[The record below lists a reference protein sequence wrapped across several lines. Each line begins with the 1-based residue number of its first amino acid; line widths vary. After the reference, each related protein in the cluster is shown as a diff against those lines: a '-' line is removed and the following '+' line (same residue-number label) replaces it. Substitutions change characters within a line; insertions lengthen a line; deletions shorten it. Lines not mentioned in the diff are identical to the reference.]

1 MKIRFRLLGAVLI
14 IALLGAAFYFSGSAS
29 NLHEERTIFGAN
41 DKTTIRLWYTD
52 ESMTDY
58 LTGKAVEYNK
68 KNKKT
73 RAEIQCVSGL
83 EYLEEISKAS
93 VEGKDYPD
101 VFIMTHDSL
110 EKAYLAG
117 LAGEIKKPEILDDE
131 SHGFSDAAKNAIT
144 YKGKYIAYP
153 YYFETSSLLYNRTYL
168 EDEVRAR
175 RQAEIDAAEGEL
187 AQAAADAGEIEG
199 EDITQS
205 EEAGTVDS
213 AAYAEGSEGEGEET
227 AEESPLTDE
236 EVQEGVNEMLPST
249 IEDILL
255 FADNYN
261 APDSVEAIFR
271 WDVTDIFYNYF
282 FVGNYLNLGG
292 ASGDDISQ
300 IDVYNENTINCMSF
314 YQQLNQFFAI
324 DESVV
329 TYDSV
334 LQDFIDGKTV
344 FTVATTDAVAKI
356 EEAKAAGNCNFEY
369 GVTTMPT
376 LNFNYGTRTMSV
388 TNCLVINGYSEH
400 QEKANDFAAFLCSEN
415 TDACYTMSGKLI
427 AHEGI
432 PYGNDSLDSF
442 VSVYSK
448 SVPMPKL
455 MATSNFWVQLEIAF
469 ANIWEGADVNDT
481 LKTLSENVK
490 LQINGTAVEEERL
503 PNATVVITEGQEE

>member
-1 MKIRFRLLGAVLI
+1 MKIRFRLLGAVLV
-14 IALLGAAFYFSGSAS
+14 IALLGAAFYYSRSGI
-29 NLHEERTIFGAN
+29 NLHEERSIFGAN

-52 ESMTDY
+52 DSMTDY

-68 KNKKT
+68 KSKTT
-73 RAEIQCVSGL
+73 RAEIQLVSGL

-93 VEGKDYPD
+93 VQGDNYPD

-117 LAGEIKKPEILDDE
+117 LAEEIKKPELLEDE
-131 SHGFSDAAKNAIT
+131 TLGFSDAAKNSIT

-175 RQAEIDAAEGEL
+175 RQAELDAAEGEL

-199 EDITQS
+199 EDITEAEDAPVPEIS
-205 EEAGTVDS
+205 EDAENADGAEYVEES
-213 AAYAEGSEGEGEET
+213 AIS
-227 AEESPLTDE
+227 AEEVE
-236 EVQEGVNEMLPST
+236 AGVNEMLPST

-261 APDSVEAIFR
+261 APDTVESVFR

-292 ASGDDISQ
+292 QSGDDTSQ
-300 IDVYNENTINCMSF
+300 INVYNEDTINCMSF

-329 TYDSV
+329 TYENV

-356 EEAKAAGNCNFEY
+356 EEAKAAGNCSFEY
-369 GVTTMPT
+369 GVTTMPA
-376 LNFNYGTRTMSV
+376 LNDTYGTRTMSV
-388 TNCLVINGYSEH
+388 TECLVVNGYSEH

-415 TDACYTMSGKLI
+415 TDTCYTMSGKLI

-442 VSVYSK
+442 VSVYAK

-469 ANIWEGADVNDT
+469 SNIWEGANVNDT

-490 LQINGTAVEEERL
+490 LQIGGTEVTEERL
-503 PNATVVITEGQEE
+503 PDASIVITEGQEE

>member
-14 IALLGAAFYFSGSAS
+14 LALLGAAFYYSKSGV
-29 NLHEERTIFGAN
+29 NLHEERNFFGAN

-52 ESMTDY
+52 EAMTDY
-58 LTGKAVEYNK
+58 LTAKAVEFNK
-68 KNKKT
+68 KNRSS

-93 VEGKDYPD
+93 VEGENYPD

-117 LAGEIKKPEILDDE
+117 LAGEIRKPEILEDE
-131 SHGFSDAAKNAIT
+131 ALGFSDAAKNAIT

-175 RQAEIDAAEGEL
+175 KQAEIDAAEGEL

-205 EEAGTVDS
+205 EDAGTVNSPANAEAADDS
-213 AAYAEGSEGEGEET
+213 EAAMQEAVLS
-227 AEESPLTDE
+227 DE
-236 EVQEGVNEMLPST
+236 EVEAGVSQMLPST

-261 APDSVEAIFR
+261 APDTVESVFR

-292 ASGDDISQ
+292 QSGDDISQ

-329 TYDSV
+329 TYDNV

-344 FTVATTDAVAKI
+344 FTVATSDAVAKI
-356 EEAKAAGNCNFEY
+356 EEAKAAGSCNFEY
-369 GVTTMPT
+369 GVTVMPA
-376 LNFNYGTRTMSV
+376 LNANYGTRTMSV
-388 TNCLVINGYSEH
+388 TNCLVVNGYSDH
-400 QEKANDFAAFLCSEN
+400 QDKANDFAAFLCSED
-415 TDACYTMSGKLI
+415 TDSCYTTSGKLI

-490 LQINGTAVEEERL
+490 LQINGTEVQEERL
-503 PNATVVITEGQEE
+503 PDATVVITEGQEE

>member
-14 IALLGAAFYFSGSAS
+14 LALLGAAFYYSRSGE

-41 DKTTIRLWYTD
+41 DKTTVRLWYTD
-52 ESMTDY
+52 EAMTDY
-58 LTGKAVEYNK
+58 LTGKAVEFNK
-68 KNKKT
+68 KSKT
-73 RAEIQCVSGL
+73 ARAEIQCVSGL
-83 EYLEEISKAS
+83 EYLEEINKAS
-93 VEGKDYPD
+93 VQGDNYPD

-117 LAGEIKKPEILDDE
+117 LAEEIRKPEIFSDD
-131 SHGFSDAAKNAIT
+131 SLGFSDAAKNAIT

-205 EEAGTVDS
+205 EDAGTMNS
-213 AAYAEGSEGEGEET
+213 PEFEEGEIGE
-227 AEESPLTDE
+227 ASEESVLSDE
-236 EVQEGVNEMLPST
+236 EVNDGVQKMLPTT

-261 APDSVEAIFR
+261 APDSVESVFR

-292 ASGDDISQ
+292 QSGDDISQ

-329 TYDSV
+329 TYDKV

-344 FTVATTDAVAKI
+344 FTVATSDAVAKI
-356 EEAKAAGNCNFEY
+356 EEAKASGKCNFEY
-369 GVTTMPT
+369 GVTTMPA
-376 LNFNYGTRTMSV
+376 LNGNYGTRTMSV
-388 TNCLVINGYSEH
+388 TDCLVINGYSEH
-400 QEKANDFAAFLCSEN
+400 QDKANDFAAFLCGEN
-415 TDACYTMSGKLI
+415 TDACYLSSGKLI

-442 VSVYSK
+442 VDVYSK

-503 PNATVVITEGQEE
+503 PDATVVITEGQEE

>member
-14 IALLGAAFYFSGSAS
+14 IALLSAAFYYSKSGMG
-29 NLHEERTIFGAN
+29 LHEERTIFGSN

-52 ESMTDY
+52 DALTDY
-58 LTGKAVEYNK
+58 LTAKVVEYNK
-68 KNKKT
+68 KSKKA
-73 RAEIQCVSGL
+73 RVEIECVSGL

-93 VEGKDYPD
+93 VVGDNYPD
-101 VFIMTHDSL
+101 VFIMTHDGL

-117 LAGEIKKPEILDDE
+117 LAREIKNPEFLDDE
-131 SHGFSDAAKNAIT
+131 ALGFSDSAKNAVT
-144 YKGKYIAYP
+144 YNGKIIAYP

-175 RQAEIDAAEGEL
+175 KQAEIDAAEGEA

-205 EEAGTVDS
+205 DGTEQVP
-213 AAYAEGSEGEGEET
+213 SEGDVEGE
-227 AEESPLTDE
+227 AVEEVTVSPE
-236 EVQEGVNEMLPST
+236 EVQQGVQEMLPST

-261 APDSVEAIFR
+261 APESVESVFQ

-282 FVGNYLNLGG
+282 FVGNYMNLGG
-292 ASGDDISQ
+292 ESGDDISA
-300 IDVYNENTINCMSF
+300 INVYNEDTINCMSF

-324 DESVV
+324 DESAVN
-329 TYDSV
+329 YDKV

-344 FTVATTDAVAKI
+344 FTVATSDAVAKI
-356 EEAKAAGNCNFEY
+356 EAAKAEGNCSFEY
-369 GVTTMPT
+369 GVATMPA
-376 LNFNYGTRTMSV
+376 LNENYKTRTMSV
-388 TNCLVINGYSEH
+388 TNCLAINGYSEH
-400 QEKANDFAAFLCSEN
+400 QDMANEFAEFLCSEN

-432 PYGNDSLDSF
+432 PYSNASLVSF
-442 VSVYSK
+442 VSVYGN

-469 ANIWEGADVNDT
+469 ADIWDGADVNDT

-503 PNATVVITEGQEE
+503 PDATVVITEGQEE